1 MTEDQMKRLQ
11 TLAEAQLEV
20 TAYATDWEIY
30 VEGVTDLAHV
40 LGTDNLNDLSVMLW
54 GLFNERE
61 GL

>member
-1 MTEDQMKRLQ
+1 MTEDKLKRLQ
-11 TLAEAQLEV
+11 ALAEAQLEV
-20 TAYATDWEIY
+20 TAYAADWEIY

-40 LGTDNLNDLSVMLW
+40 LGNGNLSELTAMLW